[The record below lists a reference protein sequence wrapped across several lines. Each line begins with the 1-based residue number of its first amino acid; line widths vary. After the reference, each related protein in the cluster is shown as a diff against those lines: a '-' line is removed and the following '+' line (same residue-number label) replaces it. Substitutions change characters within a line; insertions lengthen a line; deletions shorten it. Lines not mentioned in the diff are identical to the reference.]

1 MKLIRLIITCHILLE
16 VTSHPSFLFLS
27 SLPSITPT
35 LRYQMRYTLQS
46 SEIFMVTSS
55 RNVQL
60 SLMQL
65 FVECKGITWQACNMF
80 VSFQFLIEEK

>member
-1 MKLIRLIITCHILLE
+1 
-16 VTSHPSFLFLS
+16 
-27 SLPSITPT
+27 
-35 LRYQMRYTLQS
+35 MRYTLQS

-80 VSFQFLIEEK
+80 VSFQFLIEEKWTIGDKYVKLCKNMDHKYVAILC